1 MQTKIVTLIY
11 VLLTPFYLLSLI
23 IPKNK
28 KLIVLGSSLGQHF
41 ADNPKY
47 LFLYLEKHSPA
58 FEYYWITKNKN
69 LYLKMK
75 SERFLYLYSWKGLWI
90 LLRAKYL
97 VLSHQV
103 NDIFPP
109 LHGGKKIIQLWHGTP
124 LKRLGHD
131 RDALLNSKTKNF
143 LKKIFYA
150 VFPHLYYMRAD
161 YIIVA
166 ADNQKKIFSSAF
178 KLPEKKI
185 FVLGQPR
192 NDILFQKEKI
202 SSVYTDK
209 TDFLHTLSSYNKVI
223 SWLPTHRH
231 GSNKNIMNLLFDYS
245 FNPKE
250 INRQL
255 KENNSILIIKP
266 HFIELNVLKDKL
278 ENFSH
283 IYIYDEADPYP
294 LLSFTDILVTDYSS
308 IVFDFSMTKKP
319 IILAPFDYDEYLNNF
334 KDFYYNYD
342 ILLKDYPKVYDWKE
356 LMNLIFCEKKII
368 EGRNFLAEF
377 NQFEGNSCER
387 VVKFLENLVTG
398 SLYIND

>member
-124 LKRLGHD
+124 LKKIGYD
-131 RDALLNSKTKNF
+131 SDDTFNSKTKVI
-143 LKKIFYA
+143 LKRVFYTI
-150 VFPHLYYMRAD
+150 FPHLYYMKAD
-161 YIIVA
+161 YVIVA
-166 ADNQKKIFSSAF
+166 ADNQKRIFKSAF
-178 KLPEKKI
+178 RIPEERI
-185 FVLGQPR
+185 VVLGQPR
-192 NDILFQKEKI
+192 NDILFQKDEI
-202 SSVYTDK
+202 SSAHTDK
-209 TDFLHTLSSYNKVI
+209 MDFLQTLSSYDKVI

-231 GSNKNIMNLLFDYS
+231 GSNKNILNLLFDYD
-245 FNPKE
+245 FNSEKV
-250 INRQL
+250 NQLL

-266 HFIELNVLKDKL
+266 HFIEMNLLKNVMGG
-278 ENFSH
+278 FSN

-294 LLSFTDILVTDYSS
+294 LLSFTDVLVTDYSS
-308 IVFDFSMTKKP
+308 IFFDFSMTKKP
-319 IILAPFDYDEYLNNF
+319 IVFAPFDYQEYLNNF
-334 KDFYYNYD
+334 AGFYYNYD
-342 ILLKDYPKVYDWKE
+342 ELLKDYPKAHNWEE
-356 LMNLIFCEKKII
+356 LMNVIFYEKKLTT
-368 EGRNFLAEF
+368 GQNFLKEF
-377 NQFEGNSCER
+377 NSFEGDSCKR
-387 VVKFLENLVTG
+387 VVEFLENLIANA
-398 SLYIND
+398 L